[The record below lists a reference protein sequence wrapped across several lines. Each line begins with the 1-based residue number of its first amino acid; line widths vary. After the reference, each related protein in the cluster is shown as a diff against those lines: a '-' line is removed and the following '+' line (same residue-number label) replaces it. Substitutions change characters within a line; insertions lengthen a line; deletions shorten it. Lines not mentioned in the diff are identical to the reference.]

1 MDEVC
6 DVKDCPMYGYFT
18 NMAKHPIN
26 EKMSELNKKSKTVE
40 DHINNIYVGVHIL
53 ANNTRLRVLCSS
65 CCHFRKIDMSQV
77 LIKEE
82 AKKVLSEE

>member
-6 DVKDCPMYGYFT
+6 DVKDCPICGYFT

-26 EKMSELNKKSKTVE
+26 EKMGELNEKSKTAE

-53 ANNTRLRVLCSS
+53 ANNTRLRTLYSS
-65 CCHFRKIDMSQV
+65 CCHFKKIDMSQV

-82 AKKVLSEE
+82 AKKVLPEE